1 MLYVTYEGVLGFYI
15 TMIYKENFMEKLAE
29 ALNEHRLLLRDLKR
43 AQFMKEKYEI
53 EKRLDANWK
62 KLKEAFFSPEKD
74 DEADEKAVQWI
85 FDNPTN

>member
-1 MLYVTYEGVLGFYI
+1 M
-15 TMIYKENFMEKLAE
+15 
-29 ALNEHRLLLRDLKR
+29 RLK
-43 AQFMKEKYEI
+43 
-53 EKRLDANWK
+53 KRLDANWK